1 MDAPSSNAERA
12 SFASVLDS
20 ATRAEMRRSGMVQ
33 GDGVSAVGSGTF
45 EMAFSNTSS
54 RWTVNKLGCLGGYR
68 SSFSIVPSLKLGV
81 FAVATSTCDLYGDGD
96 AIGFPVVTKVRVVC
110 LSPCG

>member
-1 MDAPSSNAERA
+1 MDAASSDTERA
-12 SFASVLDS
+12 SFAAVLDS
-20 ATRAEMRRSGMVQ
+20 ATRAEMRRSGMMQ

-45 EMAFSNTSS
+45 EMAFSNVSS

-68 SSFSIVPSLKLGV
+68 SSFSLVPSLKLGV

-96 AIGFPVVTKVRVVC
+96 AVGFPIVTKVSVV
-110 LSPCG
+110 